1 MRDER
6 TDGRQD
12 LLGEILLP
20 EANANGLLDLEDDGE
35 ESDRIESN
43 PCVEEGRILS
53 HRAPRSD
60 MPAEDGEDSRGGGGS
75 LFHGIGSA
83 SGSLGSLQ
91 GLCTRPSIR
100 RSSLDHLPDART
112 TARQR

>member
-20 EANANGLLDLEDDGE
+20 EADANGLLDLEDDGE
-35 ESDRIESN
+35 ESDRIESK
-43 PCVEEGRILS
+43 PCVEEVCILG

-60 MPAEDGEDSRGGGGS
+60 MPAEDGEDSRGGG
-75 LFHGIGSA
+75 
-83 SGSLGSLQ
+83 
-91 GLCTRPSIR
+91 
-100 RSSLDHLPDART
+100 
-112 TARQR
+112 

>member
-20 EANANGLLDLEDDGE
+20 EADANGLLDLEDDVE
-35 ESDRIESN
+35 ESDRIQSN
-43 PCVEEGRILS
+43 PCAEKGRILGR
-53 HRAPRSD
+53 RAPRSD
-60 MPAEDGEDSRGGGGS
+60 MPAEDGEDSRGGGGL
-75 LFHGIGSA
+75 LFHGIGLA
-83 SGSLGSLQ
+83 SGSLGGRQ
-91 GLCTRPSIR
+91 GPCTRPTVRLSP
-100 RSSLDHLPDART
+100 LDHLSDARA

>member
-6 TDGRQD
+6 TDSRQD
-12 LLGEILLP
+12 LLSEILLP
-20 EANANGLLDLEDDGE
+20 EADANGLLDPEDDVE

-43 PCVEEGRILS
+43 PCVEERRILG
-53 HRAPRSD
+53 HRAPRSG

-75 LFHGIGSA
+75 LFNGIGLV
-83 SGSLGSLQ
+83 SGSMGGRQ
-91 GLCTRPSIR
+91 GPGKRPSFR
-100 RSSLDHLPDART
+100 RSPLDHRPDARA

>member
-20 EANANGLLDLEDDGE
+20 EADAKGLLDLEDDGE

-43 PCVEEGRILS
+43 PSVEEVCILGHS
-53 HRAPRSD
+53 APRSD
-60 MPAEDGEDSRGGGGS
+60 MPA
-75 LFHGIGSA
+75 
-83 SGSLGSLQ
+83 
-91 GLCTRPSIR
+91 
-100 RSSLDHLPDART
+100 
-112 TARQR
+112 